1 VPVDSYIEHP
11 DQLGEVVAS
20 LRGEPLVAVDT
31 EAASFHKYRDRIY
44 LVQLSTPTR
53 TLIVDPL
60 PLGNLSPLG
69 ELLADAGVEK
79 VFHDADYDLRI
90 LDRDYRFR
98 ATHLFDTRIAA
109 QLAGEQ
115 AIGLAALL
123 EKYLG
128 VKLSKEHQK
137 ADWSR
142 RPLPPDMLAY
152 AASDTKHLPELREK
166 LRARLNEMG
175 RLSWVEEECRR
186 LEGLRWTGPADA
198 AEGYL
203 RIKGSKALAGRQL
216 AALRELYLWRENL
229 AARQDKA
236 PFRIVGNDVLLAVSR
251 SLPRTQPALS
261 ATPGVPPSLAA
272 RYGTM
277 LLEGVTRALDLDE
290 SALPHVERAARLP
303 RDPNFEVRVE
313 RLKAF
318 RNRIAA
324 ELGIDPGVLCGRGT
338 LEAVARAQPRDRGE
352 LASVGELRTWQV
364 ELLGEGFLTALG

>member
-1 VPVDSYIEHP
+1 MDSYVAHP
-11 DQLGEVVAS
+11 DQFNEVVAE

-53 TLIVDPL
+53 TLIIDPL
-60 PLGNLSPLG
+60 PLGDLAPLG
-69 ELLADAGVEK
+69 ELLADPAVEK

-90 LDRDYRFR
+90 LDRDYKFR
-98 ATHLFDTRIAA
+98 AAHLFDTRVAA
-109 QLAGEQ
+109 QLAGDP

-128 VKLSKEHQK
+128 VKVSKEHQK

-152 AASDTKHLPELREK
+152 AASDTRHLPELREK
-166 LRARLNEMG
+166 LRARLSEMG

-186 LEGLRWTGPADA
+186 LEGLRWTGIGDV

-216 AALRELYLWRENL
+216 AALRELYLWREDL

-236 PFRIVGNDVLLAVSR
+236 PFRIVGNDVLLAISR
-251 SLPRTQPALS
+251 ALPRTQPALA
-261 ATPGVPPSLAA
+261 ATPGVPATLAT
-272 RYGTM
+272 RYGAM
-277 LLEGVTRALDLDE
+277 FLEGVTRALDLSE
-290 SALPHVERAARLP
+290 SALPHVERAARQP
-303 RDPNFEVRVE
+303 RDPNFDVRVE

-318 RNRIAA
+318 RNRIAT
-324 ELGIDPGVLCGRGT
+324 ELGLDPGVLCGRGT
-338 LEAVARAQPRDRGE
+338 LEAVARAQPRDRE
-352 LASVGELRTWQV
+352 ALARVDELRRWQV
-364 ELLGEGFLTALG
+364 ELLGDGLLATLG